1 MQVLNQRKV
10 NRRIRG
16 LSRVEQRY
24 KNLNKLM
31 TGLGQT
37 LVKPPFL
44 LIVRV
49 VKIILDYLLD
59 LLDNYF
65 DDSLLYALC

>member
-1 MQVLNQRKV
+1 
-10 NRRIRG
+10 
-16 LSRVEQRY
+16 
-24 KNLNKLM
+24 M

>member
-1 MQVLNQRKV
+1 
-10 NRRIRG
+10 
-16 LSRVEQRY
+16 
-24 KNLNKLM
+24 M

-59 LLDNYF
+59 LLDNHF